1 MTTEFSNDIDG
12 FMSYMLERAAERK
25 AEQERAL
32 AEARAEVK
40 AEEAKR
46 LAEACE
52 EFPEPMRPYGKF
64 ELLPGRSGRWSN
76 LVFRLPGCAPFA
88 AWRTQDGSFGVHLPR
103 WNGAGVELDA
113 YASEF
118 MPLEDAIGKAR
129 EVGEAAAAHE
139 AACGAAEQWAEDDE
153 KAGQVRTIDDDD
165 ADTLAEDGDE
175 QVYAMRTQAMDNAT
189 LLELAAQR
197 LDERHER
204 DVDPMLAS
212 IAMSLLVL
220 ARDVVTRRSEEP
232 F

>member
-1 MTTEFSNDIDG
+1 MTIEFSNDIDG
-12 FMSYMLERAAERK
+12 FMSYMLDRAAERK
-25 AEQERAL
+25 ADQERAL
-32 AEARAEVK
+32 AEARAEVA

-64 ELLPGRSGRWSN
+64 ELLPGRGGRWSN

-88 AWRTQDGSFGVHLPR
+88 AWRTQGGGFAFHLPR
-103 WNGAGVELDA
+103 WECERVTIDA

-118 MPLEDAIGKAR
+118 MPLEDAIGRAR
-129 EVGEAAAAHE
+129 EVAEQAAAFE
-139 AACGAAEQWAEDDE
+139 AERDYPGREDHMD
-153 KAGQVRTIDDDD
+153 GQVRTIDDDD
-165 ADTLAEDGDE
+165 ADTLAAHNDE

-204 DVDPMLAS
+204 DTDPMVAS